1 MVSNYIAHNGG
12 TKGPIV
18 IELEFQDPNAL
29 TIIANN
35 EFEFNSGIV
44 SSGALSLFSGVN
56 SGALSTSGTFCGG
69 FVIKGNSFVGNSVM
83 RKGGIIRH
91 ECSRSD
97 ISFLNY
103 DVFH

>member
-1 MVSNYIAHNGG
+1 MISHNGG

-18 IELEFQDPNAL
+18 IELEFQDPNAFAVI
-29 TIIANN
+29 TNN
-35 EFEFNSGIV
+35 DFQHNTGIV
-44 SSGALSLFSGVN
+44 SSGALSLFSGID
-56 SGALSTSGTFCGG
+56 SGTLSTNVTFCGG
-69 FVIKGNSFVGNSVM
+69 FVIKGNSYVGNSVM

-103 DVFH
+103 DLFH